1 MTTDLAG
8 YAATARR
15 YGKQIAETPRTVRAD
30 LGRMGQGKL
39 LDLESDV
46 FGGDRRFS
54 GAARSRRARR
64 PASAK
69 FRNVDAGSVAVFPTG
84 DPPYIFL
91 RGRGGGK
98 RIYPRKRSGHKAV
111 GGPGGPRR
119 YAIVGRLAP
128 RPNLLD
134 PAIRKMSDEAP
145 RVVLDGVR
153 KAVR

>member
-8 YAATARR
+8 YATVARR
-15 YGKQIAETPRTVRAD
+15 YGKQVVDTPRVVRSD

-39 LDLESDV
+39 LDLEGDV
-46 FGGDRRFS
+46 FGSDRRFS
-54 GAARSRRARR
+54 GAKRSRNARR
-64 PASAK
+64 PAGAR

-98 RIYPRKRSGHKAV
+98 RIYPRKRSGYKAV

-134 PAIRKMSDEAP
+134 PAIRKMADEAP

-153 KAVR
+153 KQLR